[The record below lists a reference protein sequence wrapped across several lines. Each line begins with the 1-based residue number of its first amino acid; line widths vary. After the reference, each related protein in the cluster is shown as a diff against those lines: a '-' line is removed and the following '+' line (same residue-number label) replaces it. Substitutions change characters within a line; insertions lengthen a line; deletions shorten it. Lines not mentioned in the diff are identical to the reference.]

1 MRKQIIFFSSILISV
16 LLVSCT
22 IQEDYT
28 FNKDFSGHYSFQ
40 FDYSALLSY
49 SDDDSSANEL
59 SKGYSGMEK
68 ELKKVDGINNIIIIT
83 DDEKGKVLV
92 SYDFASLKALNATNY
107 NNESERYNKYF
118 TLDGKIL
125 SVTIDFT
132 DELEEYKDPEM
143 DETELLENIEEFVDY
158 SMTFTFD
165 KKIKAIELNNF
176 TQKDANTLLFELN
189 KENVLQPSSFKIKL
203 H

>member
-1 MRKQIIFFSSILISV
+1 MILPI
-16 LLVSCT
+16 T
-22 IQEDYT
+22 AY
-28 FNKDFSGHYSFQ
+28 GHPTLRRETEEIDENYPKLNELIENMFQ
-40 FDYSALLSY
+40 TMYY
-49 SDDDSSANEL
+49 SDGVGLAAPQVNL
-59 SKGYSGMEK
+59 SIRLFVM
-68 ELKKVDGINNIIIIT
+68 D
-83 DDEKGKVLV
+83 
-92 SYDFASLKALNATNY
+92 ASPL
-107 NNESERYNKYF
+107 
-118 TLDGKIL
+118 G
-125 SVTIDFT
+125 
-132 DELEEYKDPEM
+132 DELEEFKDPEM